1 MTEPR
6 FYRADIERAVDAID
20 LETGSFPMI
29 LATQGEAADGSI
41 LSIRGAAEVERI
53 PLQLNHQN
61 SPAQTLGSISQIRPG
76 TKQGLPILRAI
87 GRIELEGE
95 GAQAEIRRDIALMIA
110 KGHLSAVSIRAHGEK
125 VTPRRDLPKDHPAGI
140 RDDEPNL
147 AKRFGLFF
155 ERFTPLEGSI
165 VALGADREAIIGRSR
180 ETEGDVRDFWSEV
193 ARQLPEDP
201 ETKDPETPPQ
211 ETEEATALPD
221 VSQVQ
226 DIRTLE
232 RFLRDVGASR
242 SEAKR
247 IIALCKSAEP
257 RPPRDVERHEPS
269 EPTEEAFVRDVR
281 ALLRH
286 EFAGL
291 KDEIF
296 RECRDLLSHAL
307 GRV

>member
-6 FYRADIERAVDAID
+6 FYRADIERAVEAID

-41 LSIRGAAEVERI
+41 LNIRGAAEVDRI

-76 TKQGLPILRAI
+76 TKQGLPVLRAI

-125 VTPRRDLPKDHPAGI
+125 VTPRRDLPKDHPAAI

-165 VALGADREAIIGRSR
+165 VALGADREAIIGRSH
-180 ETEGDVRDFWSEV
+180 ETEGEIRDFWNEV
-193 ARQLPEDP
+193 ARELPEH
-201 ETKDPETPPQ
+201 PETPPQ

-257 RPPRDVERHEPS
+257 RPPRDVERHDPS

-281 ALLRH
+281 ALLQG
-286 EFAGL
+286 EFADL

>member
-1 MTEPR
+1 
-6 FYRADIERAVDAID
+6 
-20 LETGSFPMI
+20 MI
-29 LATQGEAADGSI
+29 LATQGEAVDGNI
-41 LSIRGAAEVERI
+41 LNVRGAAEVERI
-53 PLQLNHQN
+53 PLQLNHRN
-61 SPAQTLGSISQIRPG
+61 SPVETLGSIFQVRQG
-76 TKQGLPILRAI
+76 TKRGLPVLRAI

-110 KGHLSAVSIRAHGEK
+110 KGHLTAVSVRAHGEK
-125 VTPRRDLPKDHPAGI
+125 VTPRKDLPKDHPAAVRG
-140 RDDEPNL
+140 DEPNL

-165 VALGADREAIIGRSR
+165 VALGADREAIIGRSL
-180 ETEGDVRDFWSEV
+180 ETEGEVRDFWSEV
-193 ARQLPEDP
+193 ARELPEEPANQP
-201 ETKDPETPPQ
+201 ETLPP
-211 ETEEATALPD
+211 ETEEAPPLPE

-226 DIRTLE
+226 NIRSLE

-257 RPPRDVERHEPS
+257 SPPRDVERHQPS
-269 EPTEEAFVRDVR
+269 EPNEETFVRDVR
-281 ALLRH
+281 ALMRN
-286 EFAGL
+286 EFADL
-291 KDEIF
+291 KHEIY